1 MSSSSQPSSSSRLR
15 RAFQYPDSDDSS
27 DADLDEEHQERLISH
42 LQAEDARKNAFY
54 RKAFTAI
61 PVFAA
66 AYFLFSMLFL
76 ARSAR
81 ERFIALLCASSLGV
95 SAYTIWIGEEKD
107 EENRRLV
114 VGDSR
119 GPLERFFPMM
129 NMVFAGVLGV
139 AAVVNWRGGRGE
151 EAVREVL
158 PAVVMWGSWVVRGW
172 LRPVDLKTLEER
184 RFGLKGA

>member
-1 MSSSSQPSSSSRLR
+1 MSSSQPSSRLR

-27 DADLDEEHQERLISH
+27 DADLDEEHQERLISQ
-42 LQAEDARKNAFY
+42 LQAEDAQKNAFY

-61 PVFAA
+61 PVVAA

-76 ARSAR
+76 ATSAR

-107 EENRRLV
+107 ERSGKLFQ
-114 VGDSR
+114 GDAR
-119 GPLERFFPMM
+119 GPMEKYFPLM
-129 NMVFAGVLGV
+129 NVVFAGVLGV
-139 AAVVNWRGGRGE
+139 AAVVNWRNGRGE